1 MKKGFFVTGTDT
13 GIGKTF
19 ASCALLHAF
28 SASGKS
34 AAGMKCVS
42 AGGDDAQWLERA
54 SSIPAPARL
63 ANPYPLKTPA
73 SPHIAA
79 GIEGIGIE
87 TERIAKA
94 YGEIRSDVVIVEGVG
109 GFLVPLNERELV
121 SDLAKR
127 LSLPV
132 IVVVGMR
139 LGCISH
145 ALLTF
150 AAIRSCGLPI
160 AGWIANRIDP
170 EMSYFDEN
178 IDYLAGRKEAPLLG
192 ILPHGVSPDEAARFL
207 DLSKL

>member
-1 MKKGFFVTGTDT
+1 MKKGYFVTGTDT

-42 AGGDDAQWLERA
+42 AGGDDAQRLVRA
-54 SSIPAPARL
+54 SSFQVPERL

-87 TERIAKA
+87 TEKIAKA
-94 YGEIRSDVVIVEGVG
+94 YGEIRSEVVIVEGVG
-109 GFLVPLNERELV
+109 GFHVPLNERELV
-121 SDLAKR
+121 CDLASL

-150 AAIRSCGLPI
+150 AAIERCGLRV

-170 EMSYFDEN
+170 EMRYFDEN
-178 IDYLAGRKEAPLLG
+178 IAFLSGRQGAPLLG
-192 ILPHGVSPDEAARFL
+192 ILPHGVTPPEAAPFL
-207 DLSKL
+207 DLSRL